1 MVIDWIVILPP
12 ILAIAVA
19 VWRKE
24 VIIALVLALFFS
36 EIIIAGWDPASG
48 FTEAINRIVAV
59 FESPGNTRVLLFSL
73 IVGGLIEYIQ
83 VSGGVS
89 ACVRKLTNMGLTKT
103 PRQVGLLTTFT
114 GLFIFIETN
123 LSILTAGILSRGL
136 FDKFRM
142 SRERLAY
149 IIDSTC
155 APVAVL
161 VLLNGWGA
169 YLLGL
174 ISNYELSEPVYT
186 LAMTIPLNFYAV
198 LTIII
203 VFYTVL
209 TGNVH
214 GSMKT
219 AETFQTESDLDD
231 PEPPTKA
238 RYMLIPLGVMTFGIV
253 FFLWITGDGN
263 IMQGS
268 GSTSVLWATAL
279 AVAVAY
285 LMLLGEKVFTHRQL
299 VDISFDGMS
308 NLLPLVSI
316 VLLSLALGAS
326 LQALGTGAFV
336 ASMIGRFLPVITIT
350 PLIFVAAG
358 IIAFTTGTSWGTF
371 AIMVPI
377 GLPLAL
383 SLSIPPA
390 LILSALIG
398 GGIFGDHCSP
408 ISDTT
413 IISSLAAGCDHYDHV
428 RTQLPYALVVGT
440 ATIVL
445 YFLAGFWI

>member
-1 MVIDWIVILPP
+1 MDWIVILPP

-19 VWRKE
+19 IWRKE
-24 VIIALVLALFFS
+24 VIIALLMALFFS
-36 EIIIAGWDPASG
+36 EVIIASWNPALG
-48 FTEAINRIVAV
+48 FTGAIDRIVSV
-59 FESPGNTRVLLFSL
+59 FDSPGNTRVLLFSL
-73 IVGGLIEYIQ
+73 IVGALIEYIQ

-89 ACVRKLTNMGLTKT
+89 ACVKKLTGMGLTKT

-114 GLFIFIETN
+114 GLIIFIETN

-136 FDKFRM
+136 FDKFKM

-198 LTIII
+198 ATVVL

-209 TGNVH
+209 TGKVH
-214 GSMKT
+214 GPMKT

-238 RYMLIPLGVMTFGIV
+238 RYMLVPLGFMTFGIV
-253 FFLWITGDGN
+253 FFLWVTGDGN

-268 GSTSVLWATAL
+268 GSTSVLWATVL
-279 AVAVAY
+279 AVAVGY
-285 LMLLGEKVFTHRQL
+285 LMLVAEKVFSHREM
-299 VDISFDGMS
+299 VDITFDGMS

-326 LQALGTGAFV
+326 LQALGTGTFV
-336 ASMIGRFLPVITIT
+336 ASMIGQYLPAIAIA
-350 PLIFVAAG
+350 PLIFIAAG

-383 SLSIPPA
+383 SMGIHPSLV
-390 LILSALIG
+390 LSALIG

-428 RTQLPYALVVGT
+428 RTQLPYALVTGTLAVG
-440 ATIVL
+440 L
-445 YFLAGFWI
+445 YFIAGFWLG

>member
-1 MVIDWIVILPP
+1 MDWIVILPP
-12 ILAIAVA
+12 VLAIAVA

-36 EIIIAGWDPASG
+36 EAIIAGWNPALG
-48 FTEAINRIVAV
+48 FTGAIDRIVAV
-59 FESPGNTRVLLFSL
+59 FASPGNTRVLLFSL
-73 IVGGLIEYIQ
+73 IVGALIEYIQ

-89 ACVRKLTNMGLTKT
+89 ACVKKLTGMGLTKT

-114 GLFIFIETN
+114 GLIIFIETN

-136 FDKFRM
+136 FDKFKM

-186 LAMTIPLNFYAV
+186 LALTIPLNFYAV
-198 LTIII
+198 ATVAF

-209 TGNVH
+209 TGKVY
-214 GSMKT
+214 GPMKT

-238 RYMLIPLGVMTFGIV
+238 RYMLVPLGFMTFGII

-268 GSTSVLWATAL
+268 GSTSVLWATVL
-279 AVAVAY
+279 AVAVGY
-285 LMLLGEKVFTHRQL
+285 LMLIGEKVFTHREMI
-299 VDISFDGMS
+299 DITFDGMS

-326 LQALGTGAFV
+326 LQALGTGSFV
-336 ASMIGRFLPVITIT
+336 ASMIGQFLPAITIA

-358 IIAFTTGTSWGTF
+358 VIAFTTGTSWGTF

-377 GLPLAL
+377 GLPLAFSMGIHP
-383 SLSIPPA
+383 SLV
-390 LILSALIG
+390 LSALIG

-428 RTQLPYALVVGT
+428 RTQLPYALVTGIFAVL
-440 ATIVL
+440 L
-445 YFLAGFWI
+445 YFVAGLWMA

>member
-1 MVIDWIVILPP
+1 MDWIVILPP

-36 EIIIAGWDPASG
+36 EVIIAAWNPALG
-48 FTEAINRIVAV
+48 FTGAIDRIVAV

-73 IVGGLIEYIQ
+73 IVGALIEYIQ

-89 ACVRKLTNMGLTKT
+89 ACVKKLTGMGLTKT

-114 GLFIFIETN
+114 GLIIFIETN

-136 FDKFRM
+136 FDKFKM

-198 LTIII
+198 ATVAI

-209 TGNVH
+209 TGNIY
-214 GSMKT
+214 GPMKT

-238 RYMLIPLGVMTFGIV
+238 RYMLVPLGFMTFGIV

-268 GSTSVLWATAL
+268 GSTSVLWATVL
-279 AVAVAY
+279 AVAVGY
-285 LMLLGEKVFTHRQL
+285 LMLIGEKVFNHREM
-299 VDISFDGMS
+299 IEITFEGMS

-326 LQALGTGAFV
+326 LQALGTGSFV
-336 ASMIGRFLPVITIT
+336 ASMIGQYLPAITIA

-377 GLPLAL
+377 GLPLAFSMGIHP
-383 SLSIPPA
+383 SLV
-390 LILSALIG
+390 LSALIG

-428 RTQLPYALVVGT
+428 RTQLPYALVTGT
-440 ATIVL
+440 LAVLL
-445 YFLAGFWI
+445 YFLAGIWLA

>member
-1 MVIDWIVILPP
+1 MEWISILPP
-12 ILAIAVA
+12 VLAIAVA
-19 VWRKE
+19 IWRKE
-24 VIIALVLALFFS
+24 VIFALLLAIFFS
-36 EIIIAGWDPASG
+36 EMIIAGWNPASG
-48 FTEAINRIVAV
+48 FTGSLERIVAV
-59 FESPGNTRVLLFSL
+59 FESPGNTSILLFSL
-73 IVGGLIEYIQ
+73 IVGALIEYIQ

-89 ACVRKLTNMGLTKT
+89 ACVQKLTQMGLTKT

-114 GLFIFIETN
+114 GLIIFIETN

-136 FDKFRM
+136 FDKFKM

-161 VLLNGWGA
+161 ILLNGWGA

-186 LAMTIPLNFYAV
+186 LAMTIPLNFYAIV
-198 LTIII
+198 TLAI

-209 TGNVH
+209 TGKIH
-214 GSMKT
+214 GPMKT
-219 AETFQTESDLDD
+219 AETFQTESELDD

-238 RYMLIPLGVMTFGIV
+238 RYMLIPLSVMTFGIV
-253 FFLWITGDGN
+253 FFLWLTGDGN

-279 AVAVAY
+279 AVAVGY
-285 LMLLGEKVFTHRQL
+285 LMLLGERVFSHKEL

-326 LQALGTGAFV
+326 LQSLGTGTFV
-336 ASMIGRFLPVITIT
+336 ASMIGQYLPAITIA
-350 PLIFVAAG
+350 PLIFIAAG

-377 GLPLAL
+377 GLPLAFSMDIHP
-383 SLSIPPA
+383 SLV
-390 LILSALIG
+390 LSALIG

-428 RTQLPYALVVGT
+428 RTQLPYALTTGVAAVILY
-440 ATIVL
+440 TI
-445 YFLAGFWI
+445 AGIWL

>member
-1 MVIDWIVILPP
+1 MEWISILPP
-12 ILAIAVA
+12 VLAIAVA
-19 VWRKE
+19 IWRKE
-24 VIIALVLALFFS
+24 VIFALLLAIFFS
-36 EIIIAGWDPASG
+36 EMIIAGWNPASG
-48 FTEAINRIVAV
+48 FTGSLERIVAV
-59 FESPGNTRVLLFSL
+59 FESPGNTSILLFSL
-73 IVGGLIEYIQ
+73 IVGALIEYIQ

-89 ACVRKLTNMGLTKT
+89 ACVRKLTQMGLTKT
-103 PRQVGLLTTFT
+103 PRQVELLTTFT
-114 GLFIFIETN
+114 GLVIFIETN

-136 FDKFRM
+136 FDKFKM

-161 VLLNGWGA
+161 ILLNGWGA

-186 LAMTIPLNFYAV
+186 LAMTIPLNFYA
-198 LTIII
+198 LGTLLI
-203 VFYTVL
+203 VFYTVI
-209 TGNVH
+209 TGNTH

-219 AETFQTESDLDD
+219 AETFQTESELDD
-231 PEPPTKA
+231 PKPPTKA

-253 FFLWITGDGN
+253 FFLWLTGDGN

-279 AVAVAY
+279 AVATAY
-285 LMLLGEKVFTHRQL
+285 LMLLGERVFSHKEL

-326 LQALGTGAFV
+326 LQSLGTGAFV
-336 ASMIGRFLPVITIT
+336 ASMIGQYLPAITIA
-350 PLIFVAAG
+350 PLIFIAAG

-377 GLPLAL
+377 GLPLAF
-383 SLSIPPA
+383 SLGIHPS
-390 LILSALIG
+390 LVLSALIG

-428 RTQLPYALVVGT
+428 RTQLPYALTTGAAAV
-440 ATIVL
+440 VL
-445 YFLAGFWI
+445 YTVAGIWL

>member
-1 MVIDWIVILPP
+1 MEWISILPP
-12 ILAIAVA
+12 VLAIAVA
-19 VWRKE
+19 IWRKE
-24 VIIALVLALFFS
+24 VIIALLFAIFFS
-36 EIIIAGWDPASG
+36 EMIIAGWNPASG
-48 FTEAINRIVAV
+48 FTGSLERIVAV
-59 FESPGNTRVLLFSL
+59 FESPGNTSILLFSL
-73 IVGGLIEYIQ
+73 IVGALIEYIQ

-89 ACVRKLTNMGLTKT
+89 ACVQKLTRMGLTKT

-114 GLFIFIETN
+114 GLVIFIETN

-136 FDKFRM
+136 FDKFKM

-161 VLLNGWGA
+161 ILLNGWGA

-186 LAMTIPLNFYAV
+186 LAMTIPLNFYAIV
-198 LTIII
+198 TLAI

-209 TGNVH
+209 TGKIH
-214 GSMKT
+214 GPMKT
-219 AETFQTESDLDD
+219 AETFQTESELDD

-253 FFLWITGDGN
+253 FFLWLTGDGN

-279 AVAVAY
+279 AVAVGY
-285 LMLLGEKVFTHRQL
+285 LMLLGERVFSHKEL
-299 VDISFDGMS
+299 VDISFNGMS

-326 LQALGTGAFV
+326 LQSLGTGTFV
-336 ASMIGRFLPVITIT
+336 ASMIGQYLPAITIA
-350 PLIFVAAG
+350 PLIFIAAG

-377 GLPLAL
+377 GLPLAFSMDIHP
-383 SLSIPPA
+383 SLV
-390 LILSALIG
+390 LSALIG

-428 RTQLPYALVVGT
+428 RTQLPYALTTGAAAVILY
-440 ATIVL
+440 TI
-445 YFLAGFWI
+445 AGIWL

>member
-1 MVIDWIVILPP
+1 MDWIVILPP
-12 ILAIAVA
+12 ILAIIVA
-19 VWRKE
+19 IWRKE
-24 VIIALVLALFFS
+24 VIIALILSLFFS
-36 EIIIAGWDPASG
+36 EIIISGWNPATG
-48 FTEAINRIVAV
+48 FTGVIDRIVAM
-59 FESPGNTRVLLFSL
+59 FESPGNTRILLFSL
-73 IVGGLIEYIQ
+73 IVGALIEYIQ

-89 ACVRKLTNMGLTKT
+89 ACVKKLTNMGLTKT

-114 GLFIFIETN
+114 GLVIFIETN

-136 FDKFRM
+136 FDKFKM

-161 VLLNGWGA
+161 ILLNGWGA

-174 ISNYELSEPVYT
+174 ISNYELAEPVST
-186 LAMTIPLNFYAV
+186 LALTIPLNFYAV
-198 LTIII
+198 LTLVI
-203 VFYTVL
+203 VFYTVI
-209 TGNVH
+209 TGKVH

-219 AETFQTESDLDD
+219 AETFQSESELDD
-231 PEPPTKA
+231 PAPPTKA
-238 RYMLIPLGVMTFGIV
+238 RYMLIPLGVMTFGII
-253 FFLWITGDGN
+253 FFLWLTGDGN

-279 AVAVAY
+279 AVAVGY
-285 LMLLGEKVFTHRQL
+285 VLLRAEKVFSHQEL

-326 LQALGTGAFV
+326 LQELGTGEFIS
-336 ASMIGRFLPVITIT
+336 SMIGQFLPAITIA

-358 IIAFTTGTSWGTF
+358 AIAFTTGTSWGTF

-377 GLPLAL
+377 GLPLAF
-383 SLSIPPA
+383 SLGIHPS

-428 RTQLPYALVVGT
+428 RTQLPYALTTGSVAV
-440 ATIVL
+440 VL
-445 YFLAGFWI
+445 YFVAGFWLI

>member
-1 MVIDWIVILPP
+1 MEWISILPP
-12 ILAIAVA
+12 VLAIAVA
-19 VWRKE
+19 IWRKE
-24 VIIALVLALFFS
+24 VIFALLLAIFFS
-36 EIIIAGWDPASG
+36 EMIIAGWNPASG
-48 FTEAINRIVAV
+48 FTGSLERIVAV
-59 FESPGNTRVLLFSL
+59 FESPGNTSILLFSL
-73 IVGGLIEYIQ
+73 IVGALIEYIQ

-89 ACVRKLTNMGLTKT
+89 ACVQKLTQMGLTKT

-114 GLFIFIETN
+114 GLIIFIETN

-136 FDKFRM
+136 FDKFKM

-161 VLLNGWGA
+161 ILLNGWGA

-186 LAMTIPLNFYAV
+186 LAMTIPLNFYAIV
-198 LTIII
+198 TLAI

-209 TGNVH
+209 TGKIH
-214 GSMKT
+214 GPMKT
-219 AETFQTESDLDD
+219 AETFQTESELDD

-238 RYMLIPLGVMTFGIV
+238 RYMLIPLGVMTFGII
-253 FFLWITGDGN
+253 FFLWLTGDGN

-279 AVAVAY
+279 AVAVGY
-285 LMLLGEKVFTHRQL
+285 LMLLGERVFSHKEL

-326 LQALGTGAFV
+326 LQSLGTGTFV
-336 ASMIGRFLPVITIT
+336 ASMIGQYLPAITIA
-350 PLIFVAAG
+350 PLIFIAAG

-377 GLPLAL
+377 GLPLAFSMDIHP
-383 SLSIPPA
+383 SLV
-390 LILSALIG
+390 LSALIG

-428 RTQLPYALVVGT
+428 RTQLPYALTTGVAAVILY
-440 ATIVL
+440 TI
-445 YFLAGFWI
+445 AGIWL

>member
-1 MVIDWIVILPP
+1 MEWISILPP
-12 ILAIAVA
+12 VLAIAIA

-24 VIIALVLALFFS
+24 VIIALILALFFS
-36 EIIIAGWDPASG
+36 EVIIAGWNPAAGFSG
-48 FTEAINRIVAV
+48 TVDRIVSV
-59 FESPGNTRVLLFSL
+59 FDSPGNTRVLLFSL
-73 IVGGLIEYIQ
+73 IVGALIEYIQ

-89 ACVRKLTNMGLTKT
+89 ACVQKLTRMGLTRT

-114 GLFIFIETN
+114 GLIIFIETN

-136 FDKFRM
+136 FDKFNM

-174 ISNYELSEPVYT
+174 ISNYELSEPVYI
-186 LAMTIPLNFYAV
+186 LAMTIPFNFYAI
-198 LTIII
+198 LTVMV

-209 TGNVH
+209 TGKLH
-214 GSMKT
+214 GPMKT
-219 AETFQTESDLDD
+219 AETFQTDSELDD
-231 PEPPTKA
+231 PEPPTNA
-238 RYMLIPLGVMTFGIV
+238 RYMLVPLGVMTFGIV
-253 FFLWITGDGN
+253 FFLWLTGDGN

-285 LMLLGEKVFTHRQL
+285 LMLLGEKVFTHKEL

-326 LQALGTGAFV
+326 LQALGTGEFV
-336 ASMIGRFLPVITIT
+336 ASMISRFLPAVTIA

-377 GLPLAL
+377 GIPLAL
-383 SLSIPPA
+383 GLDLSPA

-428 RTQLPYALVVGT
+428 RTQLPYALTTGSAAV
-440 ATIVL
+440 IL
-445 YFLAGFWI
+445 YFIAGFWM

>member
-1 MVIDWIVILPP
+1 MEWISILPP
-12 ILAIAVA
+12 VLAIAVA
-19 VWRKE
+19 IWRKE
-24 VIIALVLALFFS
+24 VIFALLLAIFFS
-36 EIIIAGWDPASG
+36 EMIIAGWNPASG
-48 FTEAINRIVAV
+48 FTGSLERIVAV
-59 FESPGNTRVLLFSL
+59 FESPGNTSILLFSL
-73 IVGGLIEYIQ
+73 IVGALIEYIQ

-89 ACVRKLTNMGLTKT
+89 ACVQKLTQMGLTKT

-114 GLFIFIETN
+114 GLIIFIETN

-136 FDKFRM
+136 FDKFKM

-161 VLLNGWGA
+161 ILLNGWGA

-186 LAMTIPLNFYAV
+186 LAMTIPLNFYAIV
-198 LTIII
+198 TLAI

-209 TGNVH
+209 TGKIH
-214 GSMKT
+214 GPMKT
-219 AETFQTESDLDD
+219 AETFQTESKLDD

-238 RYMLIPLGVMTFGIV
+238 RYMLIPLSVMTFGIV
-253 FFLWITGDGN
+253 FFLWLTGDGN

-279 AVAVAY
+279 AVAVGY
-285 LMLLGEKVFTHRQL
+285 LMLLGERVFSHKEL

-326 LQALGTGAFV
+326 LQSLGTGTFV
-336 ASMIGRFLPVITIT
+336 ASMIGQYLPAITIA
-350 PLIFVAAG
+350 PLIFIAAG

-377 GLPLAL
+377 GLPLAFSMDIHP
-383 SLSIPPA
+383 SLV
-390 LILSALIG
+390 LSALIG

-428 RTQLPYALVVGT
+428 RTQLPYALTTGVAAVILY
-440 ATIVL
+440 TI
-445 YFLAGFWI
+445 AGIWL

>member
-1 MVIDWIVILPP
+1 MDWIVLLPP
-12 ILAIAVA
+12 VLAIALA

-24 VIIALVLALFFS
+24 VIIALILALFFS
-36 EIIIAGWDPASG
+36 EVIIAGWNPGGGFSG
-48 FTEAINRIVAV
+48 TLDRIVSV
-59 FESPGNTRVLLFSL
+59 FESPGNTRILLFSL
-73 IVGGLIEYIQ
+73 IVGALIEYIQ

-89 ACVRKLTNMGLTKT
+89 ACVRKLTRMGLTKT

-114 GLFIFIETN
+114 GLIIFIETN

-136 FDKFRM
+136 FDKFKM

-161 VLLNGWGA
+161 ILLNGWGA

-174 ISNYELSEPVYT
+174 ISNYELSDPVYV
-186 LAMTIPLNFYAV
+186 LAMTIPLNFYAL
-198 LTIII
+198 LTILL

-209 TGNVH
+209 TGNIH
-214 GSMKT
+214 GPMKT

-238 RYMLIPLGVMTFGIV
+238 RYMLVPLGVMTFGIV
-253 FFLWITGDGN
+253 FFLWLTGDGN

-268 GSTSVLWATAL
+268 GSTSVLWATSL

-285 LMLLGEKVFTHRQL
+285 LMLLAEKVFTHREL
-299 VDISFDGMS
+299 VDISFEGMS
-308 NLLPLVSI
+308 NLLPLVTI
-316 VLLSLALGAS
+316 VLLSLALGSS
-326 LQALGTGAFV
+326 LQALGTGTFV
-336 ASMIGRFLPVITIT
+336 ASMIGRFLPVITIA
-350 PLIFVAAG
+350 PLIFIAAG

-383 SLSIPPA
+383 GLDISPA
-390 LILSALIG
+390 LLLSALIG

-428 RTQLPYALVVGT
+428 RTQLPYALVTGSAAVL
-440 ATIVL
+440 L

>member
-1 MVIDWIVILPP
+1 MDWIVILPP
-12 ILAIAVA
+12 ILAIAIA

-24 VIIALVLALFFS
+24 VIIALLLALFIS
-36 EIIIAGWDPASG
+36 EVIIAGWHPALG
-48 FTEAINRIVAV
+48 FTGAIDRIVAV

-73 IVGGLIEYIQ
+73 IVGALIEYIQ

-89 ACVRKLTNMGLTKT
+89 ACVKKLTGMGLTKT

-114 GLFIFIETN
+114 GLIIFIETN

-136 FDKFRM
+136 FDKFKM

-198 LTIII
+198 ATIAF

-209 TGNVH
+209 TGKVY
-214 GSMKT
+214 GPMKT
-219 AETFQTESDLDD
+219 AETFQTESELDD

-238 RYMLIPLGVMTFGIV
+238 RYMLVPLGFMTFGIV

-268 GSTSVLWATAL
+268 GSTSVLWATVL
-279 AVAVAY
+279 AVAVGY
-285 LMLLGEKVFTHRQL
+285 LMLIGEKVFTHREMI
-299 VDISFDGMS
+299 DITFDGMS

-326 LQALGTGAFV
+326 LQALGTGSFV
-336 ASMIGRFLPVITIT
+336 ASMIGQFLPAITIA

-358 IIAFTTGTSWGTF
+358 VIAFTTGTSWGTF

-377 GLPLAL
+377 GLPLAFSMGIHP
-383 SLSIPPA
+383 SLV
-390 LILSALIG
+390 LSALIG

-428 RTQLPYALVVGT
+428 RTQLPYALVTGT
-440 ATIVL
+440 FAVLL
-445 YFLAGFWI
+445 YFVAGFWLV

>member
-1 MVIDWIVILPP
+1 MDWIVILPP
-12 ILAIAVA
+12 VLAIAVA

-24 VIIALVLALFFS
+24 VIIALILAIFFS
-36 EIIIAGWDPASG
+36 EVIIAGWDPASG
-48 FTEAINRIVAV
+48 FTGAIDRIVAV
-59 FESPGNTRVLLFSL
+59 FESPGNTRILLFSL
-73 IVGGLIEYIQ
+73 IVGALIEYIQ

-89 ACVRKLTNMGLTKT
+89 ACVKKLTSMGLTKT

-114 GLFIFIETN
+114 GLVIFIETN

-136 FDKFRM
+136 FDKFKM

-186 LAMTIPLNFYAV
+186 LALTIPLNFYAV
-198 LTIII
+198 LTVAL
-203 VFYTVL
+203 VFYTVI
-209 TGNVH
+209 TGKVH
-214 GSMKT
+214 GTMKT

-231 PEPPTKA
+231 PQPPTKA
-238 RYMLIPLGVMTFGIV
+238 RYMLVPLGVMTFGIV
-253 FFLWITGDGN
+253 FFLWLTGDGN

-268 GSTSVLWATAL
+268 GSTSVLWATVL

-285 LMLLGEKVFTHRQL
+285 LMLLGERQFSHKEL

-326 LQALGTGAFV
+326 LQALGTGEFI
-336 ASMIGRFLPVITIT
+336 ASMIGRFLPAVTIA

-358 IIAFTTGTSWGTF
+358 VIAFTTGTSWGTF

-383 SLSIPPA
+383 SMGINPA
-390 LILSALIG
+390 LVLSALIG

-428 RTQLPYALVVGT
+428 RTQLPYALTTGG
-440 ATIVL
+440 ATVL
-445 YFLAGFWI
+445 LYLLAGFWL

>member
-1 MVIDWIVILPP
+1 MDWISILPA
-12 ILAIAVA
+12 IFAIAIA

-24 VIIALVLALFFS
+24 VIIALILGLFFS
-36 EIIIAGWDPASG
+36 EIIIAGWNPASG
-48 FTEAINRIVAV
+48 FMGTIERIVAV
-59 FESPGNTRVLLFSL
+59 FENPGNTQILLFSL
-73 IVGGLIEYIQ
+73 IVGALIEYIQ

-89 ACVRKLTNMGLTKT
+89 ACVKKLTGMGLTRT

-114 GLFIFIETN
+114 GLVIFIETN

-136 FDKFRM
+136 FDKFKM

-161 VLLNGWGA
+161 ILLNGWGA

-174 ISNYELSEPVYT
+174 ISNYNLSEPVYT
-186 LAMTIPLNFYAV
+186 LAMTIPLNFYAL
-198 LTIII
+198 LTLVA

-209 TGNVH
+209 TERVH
-214 GSMKT
+214 GPMKT
-219 AETFQTESDLDD
+219 ADTFQSESDLED
-231 PEPPTKA
+231 PASPTKV
-238 RYMLIPLGVMTFGIV
+238 RYMLAPLGVMTFGII
-253 FFLWITGDGN
+253 FFLWLTGDGN
-263 IMQGS
+263 IMQGE
-268 GSTSVLWATAL
+268 GAISVLWATTL
-279 AVAVAY
+279 AVAVGY
-285 LMLLGEKVFTHRQL
+285 VMLRTDKVFSHKEL

-316 VLLSLALGAS
+316 VLLSFALGS
-326 LQALGTGAFV
+326 SFQDLGTGAFI
-336 ASMIGRFLPVITIT
+336 SSLIGQYLPAVTIA
-350 PLIFVAAG
+350 PLIFIAAG
-358 IIAFTTGTSWGTF
+358 VIAFTTGTSWGTF

-377 GLPLAL
+377 GLPLAFSMDIHP
-383 SLSIPPA
+383 SLV
-390 LILSALIG
+390 LSALIG

-428 RTQLPYALVVGT
+428 RTQLPYAITTGVG
-440 ATIVL
+440 AVVL
-445 YFLAGFWI
+445 YLVAGFWM

>member
-1 MVIDWIVILPP
+1 MDWIVILPA
-12 ILAIAVA
+12 ILAIAIA

-24 VIIALVLALFFS
+24 VIIALILALFFS
-36 EIIIAGWDPASG
+36 EVMIAGWNPASG
-48 FTEAINRIVAV
+48 FAGAIDRIVAV

-73 IVGGLIEYIQ
+73 IVGALIEYIQ

-89 ACVRKLTNMGLTKT
+89 ACVKKLTGMGLTKT

-114 GLFIFIETN
+114 GLIIFIETN

-136 FDKFRM
+136 FDKFKM

-198 LTIII
+198 LTIIL

-209 TGNVH
+209 TGKVH
-214 GSMKT
+214 GTMKT

-238 RYMLIPLGVMTFGIV
+238 RYMLVPLGFMTFGII

-268 GSTSVLWATAL
+268 GSTSVLWATVL
-279 AVAVAY
+279 AVAVGY
-285 LMLLGEKVFTHRQL
+285 LMLVGEKVFNHREM
-299 VDISFDGMS
+299 VDITFSGMS

-326 LQALGTGAFV
+326 FQALGTGTFV
-336 ASMIGRFLPVITIT
+336 ASMIGQYLPAITIA

-377 GLPLAL
+377 GLPLAFSMGIHP
-383 SLSIPPA
+383 SLV
-390 LILSALIG
+390 LSALIG

-413 IISSLAAGCDHYDHV
+413 IISSL
-428 RTQLPYALVVGT
+428 
-440 ATIVL
+440 
-445 YFLAGFWI
+445 

>member
-1 MVIDWIVILPP
+1 MDWIVILPP
-12 ILAIAVA
+12 VLAIAIA

-24 VIIALVLALFFS
+24 VIIALILAIFFS
-36 EIIIAGWDPASG
+36 EIIIAGWNPATG
-48 FTEAINRIVAV
+48 FAGSIDRIVAV
-59 FESPGNTRVLLFSL
+59 FESPGNTRILLFSL
-73 IVGGLIEYIQ
+73 IVGALIEFIQ

-89 ACVRKLTNMGLTKT
+89 ACVRKLTNMGLTRT

-114 GLFIFIETN
+114 GLIIFIETN

-136 FDKFRM
+136 FDKFKM

-198 LTIII
+198 FTVIV

-209 TGNVH
+209 TGKVH
-214 GSMKT
+214 GPMKT

-231 PEPPTKA
+231 PEPPTKV
-238 RYMLIPLGVMTFGIV
+238 RYMLVPLGVMTFGII

-279 AVAVAY
+279 AVAVGY
-285 LMLLGEKVFTHRQL
+285 LMLLGEKVFTHNEL
-299 VDISFDGMS
+299 VDITFDGMS

-326 LQALGTGAFV
+326 LQALGTGTFI
-336 ASMIGRFLPVITIT
+336 ASMIGQYLPAITIA
-350 PLIFVAAG
+350 PLIFIAAG
-358 IIAFTTGTSWGTF
+358 VIAFTTGTSWGTF

-377 GLPLAL
+377 GLPLAFNMGIHP
-383 SLSIPPA
+383 S

-428 RTQLPYALVVGT
+428 RTQLPYAMATGT
-440 ATIVL
+440 AAVLL
-445 YFLAGFWI
+445 YFLAGIWLG

>member
-1 MVIDWIVILPP
+1 MEWISILPP
-12 ILAIAVA
+12 VLAIAVA
-19 VWRKE
+19 IWRKE
-24 VIIALVLALFFS
+24 VIFALLLAIFFS
-36 EIIIAGWDPASG
+36 EMIIAGWNPASG
-48 FTEAINRIVAV
+48 FTGSLERIVAV
-59 FESPGNTRVLLFSL
+59 FESPGNTSILLFSL
-73 IVGGLIEYIQ
+73 IVGALIEYIQ

-89 ACVRKLTNMGLTKT
+89 ACVKKLTQMGLTKT

-114 GLFIFIETN
+114 GLVIFIETN

-136 FDKFRM
+136 FDKFKM

-161 VLLNGWGA
+161 ILLNGWGA

-186 LAMTIPLNFYAV
+186 LAMTIPLNFYA
-198 LTIII
+198 LGTLLI
-203 VFYTVL
+203 VFYTVI
-209 TGNVH
+209 TGNTH

-219 AETFQTESDLDD
+219 AETFQTESELDD
-231 PEPPTKA
+231 PKPPTKA

-253 FFLWITGDGN
+253 FFLWLTGDGN

-279 AVAVAY
+279 AVATAY
-285 LMLLGEKVFTHRQL
+285 LMLLAERVFSHKEL

-326 LQALGTGAFV
+326 LQSLGTGAFV
-336 ASMIGRFLPVITIT
+336 ASMIGQYLPAITIA
-350 PLIFVAAG
+350 PLIFIAAG

-377 GLPLAL
+377 GLPLAF
-383 SLSIPPA
+383 SLGIHPS
-390 LILSALIG
+390 LVLSALIG

-428 RTQLPYALVVGT
+428 RTQLPYALTTGAAAV
-440 ATIVL
+440 VL
-445 YFLAGFWI
+445 YTVAGIWL

>member
-1 MVIDWIVILPP
+1 MDWIVILPP
-12 ILAIAVA
+12 VLAIAVA

-36 EIIIAGWDPASG
+36 EIIIAGWNPAAG
-48 FTEAINRIVAV
+48 FAGAVDRIVAV
-59 FESPGNTRVLLFSL
+59 FDSPGNTRVLLFSL
-73 IVGGLIEYIQ
+73 VVGALIEYIQ

-89 ACVRKLTNMGLTKT
+89 ACVQKLTKMGLTKT

-114 GLFIFIETN
+114 GLIIFIETN

-136 FDKFRM
+136 FDKFNL

-198 LTIII
+198 LTVFL

-214 GSMKT
+214 GPMKT

-238 RYMLIPLGVMTFGIV
+238 RYMLIPLSVMTFGIV
-253 FFLWITGDGN
+253 FFLWLSGDGN

-268 GSTSVLWATAL
+268 GSTSVLWATSL

-285 LMLLGEKVFTHRQL
+285 LMLLGERVFAHKEL
-299 VDISFDGMS
+299 VDISFNGMS

-326 LQALGTGAFV
+326 LQALGTGEFV
-336 ASMIGRFLPVITIT
+336 ASMIGGFLPPFAIA
-350 PLIFVAAG
+350 PLIFIAAG

-383 SLSIPPA
+383 SLGISPA
-390 LILSALIG
+390 LVLSALIG

-428 RTQLPYALVVGT
+428 RTQLPYALTTGT
-440 ATIVL
+440 LTVL
-445 YFLAGFWI
+445 LYLLAGL

>member
-1 MVIDWIVILPP
+1 MDWIVILPP
-12 ILAIAVA
+12 ILAIAIA

-36 EIIIAGWDPASG
+36 EVIIAGWNPALG
-48 FTEAINRIVAV
+48 FTGAIDRIVAV

-73 IVGGLIEYIQ
+73 IVGALIEYIQ

-89 ACVRKLTNMGLTKT
+89 ACVKRLTGMGLTKT

-114 GLFIFIETN
+114 GLIIFIETN

-136 FDKFRM
+136 FDKFKM

-198 LTIII
+198 ATIAI

-214 GSMKT
+214 GPMKR

-238 RYMLIPLGVMTFGIV
+238 RYMLVPLGFMTFGIV

-268 GSTSVLWATAL
+268 GSTSVLWATVL
-279 AVAVAY
+279 AVAAGY
-285 LMLLGEKVFTHRQL
+285 LMFIGEKVFSHREMI
-299 VDISFDGMS
+299 DITFDGMS

-326 LQALGTGAFV
+326 LQALGTGSFV
-336 ASMIGRFLPVITIT
+336 ASMIGQYLPAITIA
-350 PLIFVAAG
+350 PLIFIAAG

-377 GLPLAL
+377 GLPLAFSMDIHP
-383 SLSIPPA
+383 SLV
-390 LILSALIG
+390 LSALIG

-413 IISSLAAGCDHYDHV
+413 IISSLAAGCDHYDQV
-428 RTQLPYALVVGT
+428 RTQLPYALVTGSLAVM
-440 ATIVL
+440 L
-445 YFLAGFWI
+445 YFVAGIWLG

>member
-1 MVIDWIVILPP
+1 MDWIVILPP

-19 VWRKE
+19 IWRKE
-24 VIIALVLALFFS
+24 VIIALILAIFFS
-36 EIIIAGWDPASG
+36 EIIIAGWNPALG
-48 FTEAINRIVAV
+48 FTGSIDRIVSV
-59 FESPGNTRVLLFSL
+59 FDSPGNTRVLLFSL
-73 IVGGLIEYIQ
+73 IVGALIEYIQ

-89 ACVRKLTNMGLTKT
+89 ACVKRLTGMGLTKT

-114 GLFIFIETN
+114 GLIIFIETN

-136 FDKFRM
+136 FDKFKM

-174 ISNYELSEPVYT
+174 ISNYELTEPVYT

-198 LTIII
+198 ATVIL

-214 GSMKT
+214 GPMKT

-238 RYMLIPLGVMTFGIV
+238 RYMLVPLGVMTFGIV

-268 GSTSVLWATAL
+268 GSTSVLWATVL
-279 AVAVAY
+279 AVAVGY
-285 LMLLGEKVFTHRQL
+285 LMLVGEKVFNHREM
-299 VDISFDGMS
+299 VDITFEGMS

-326 LQALGTGAFV
+326 LQALGTGTFI
-336 ASMIGRFLPVITIT
+336 ASMIGQYLPAITIA

-383 SLSIPPA
+383 SMGIHPS

-428 RTQLPYALVVGT
+428 RTQLPYALVTGSL
-440 ATIVL
+440 AICL
-445 YFLAGFWI
+445 YFVAGMWLI

>member
-1 MVIDWIVILPP
+1 MEWISILPP

-24 VIIALVLALFFS
+24 VIIALILALFFS
-36 EIIIAGWDPASG
+36 EMIIAGWNPGLG
-48 FTEAINRIVAV
+48 FTGTLDQIVAV
-59 FESPGNTRVLLFSL
+59 FESPGNTRVLIFSL
-73 IVGGLIEYIQ
+73 IVGALIEYIQ

-89 ACVRKLTNMGLTKT
+89 ACVKRLTERGLTKT

-114 GLFIFIETN
+114 GLVIFIETN

-136 FDKFRM
+136 FDKFSM

-186 LAMTIPLNFYAV
+186 LAMTIPLNFYA
-198 LTIII
+198 LGTILL
-203 VFYTVL
+203 VFYTAI
-209 TGNVH
+209 TGNTH
-214 GSMKT
+214 GPMKT

-238 RYMLIPLGVMTFGIV
+238 RYMLLPLGVMTFGIV
-253 FFLWITGDGN
+253 FFLWLTGDGN

-279 AVAVAY
+279 AVAVGY
-285 LMLLGEKVFTHRQL
+285 LMLLAEKVFTHKEL
-299 VDISFDGMS
+299 VEISFNGMS

-316 VLLSLALGAS
+316 VLLSLALGSS
-326 LQALGTGAFV
+326 LQELGTGAFV
-336 ASMIGRFLPVITIT
+336 ASMIGQYLPAVTIA

-358 IIAFTTGTSWGTF
+358 VIAFTTGTSWGTF

-377 GLPLAL
+377 GLPLAFSMGIHP
-383 SLSIPPA
+383 SLV
-390 LILSALIG
+390 LSALIG

-413 IISSLAAGCDHYDHV
+413 IISSLAAGCNHYDHV
-428 RTQLPYALVVGT
+428 RTQLPYAL
-440 ATIVL
+440 ATGGVAVML
-445 YFLAGFWI
+445 YLVAGLWI